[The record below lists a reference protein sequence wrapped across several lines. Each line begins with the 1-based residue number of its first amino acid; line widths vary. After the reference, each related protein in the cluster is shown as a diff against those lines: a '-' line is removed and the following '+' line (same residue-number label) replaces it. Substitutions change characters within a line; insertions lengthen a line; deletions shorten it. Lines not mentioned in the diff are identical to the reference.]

1 MSLSEEQKII
11 ISQQSGNYNMEHKDM
26 INWIKITFKNYVS
39 EKLNKEVT
47 WSEVL
52 IWCRDNKLKSFL
64 NDVPDAYDFFINCL
78 EKK

>member
-52 IWCRDNKLKSFL
+52 IWCRENNLKSYL
-64 NDVPDAYDFFINCL
+64 SNVPDAYDFFINYL
-78 EKK
+78 EK

>member
-64 NDVPDAYDFFINCL
+64 NDVPDAYDFFINYL
-78 EKK
+78 EK